1 MHGGEGAMV
10 AIISQIRE
18 SAMDCRVNSGP
29 DTGFV
34 FGDSWWLGGGR
45 LIQKAVALGALSFFL
60 GCVDGGPY
68 LPKAQRVGMSV
79 SAVEAEDDHSD
90 SDGIQRSTIC
100 FSVKNGTDVNSSSV
114 TGTLFH
120 RGPYNSASKVILLN
134 HGTASNR
141 SQWDGG
147 AAGEESPQ
155 VARLLASAGYV
166 VIAYDRLGFGDSVY
180 SGDPRTLTQLHS
192 VFMMNQVI
200 TQIRTGTFT
209 RARVSEDDHPTAA
222 CPTGTPAS
230 FGMPTVIIGGH
241 SSGGVQAMNYATRY
255 HDIAAVIVFN
265 SAGPTTSPA
274 ANDLFSRVVN
284 PQVAAGLPYVYLF
297 GPGPSGIS
305 TDCLALTFYQPG
317 ADAEVYNTNCAN
329 QNRLL
334 TPFGDI
340 TNGIR
345 GGTLARIGQHLMGS
359 TPLLLLISDHDAFV
373 NVSAQDQQISFFRQ
387 NADTTTL
394 IQPNAGHASMFHR
407 TAPQG
412 VDGIVAW
419 LTSKGLAPA
428 NPRHDEDL
436 DDHGDEH
443 DDGVSTPDFDLN

>member
-1 MHGGEGAMV
+1 M
-10 AIISQIRE
+10 R
-18 SAMDCRVNSGP
+18 SATFSIG
-29 DTGFV
+29 
-34 FGDSWWLGGGR
+34 LA
-45 LIQKAVALGALSFFL
+45 AVALLLTGCADRHTNPAAPNTTQSPSFSRGHEGDEDGA
-60 GCVDGGPY
+60 
-68 LPKAQRVGMSV
+68 
-79 SAVEAEDDHSD
+79 DDHAD
-90 SDGIQRSTIC
+90 ADGTQTKTVC

-120 RGPYNSASKVILLN
+120 RGRYTAASKVILLN

-147 AAGEESPQ
+147 AAGDASPQ
-155 VARLLASAGYV
+155 TARLLASAGYV
-166 VIAYDRLGFGDSVY
+166 VITYDRLGFGESVY
-180 SGDPRTLTQLHS
+180 AGDPRTLTQFNS
-192 VFMMNQVI
+192 VLMMHQVI

-209 RARVSEDDHPTAA
+209 RTRVSEDDHSTAA
-222 CPTGTPAS
+222 CPTGTQAS
-230 FGMPTVIIGGH
+230 FGMATVIVGGH

-255 HDIAAVIVFN
+255 HDITAVIVFN

-284 PQVAAGLPYVYLF
+284 PQVAAGLPYVYFF

-305 TDCLALTFYQPG
+305 SDCLALTFYQPG

-329 QNRLL
+329 QNLLL

-340 TNGIR
+340 TTGIR
-345 GGTLARIGQHLMGS
+345 GSTLARIGQHLMGS
-359 TPLLLLISDHDAFV
+359 TPLMLLISDHDAFV
-373 NVSAQDQQISFFRQ
+373 NVATQDQQVSFFQQ
-387 NADTTTL
+387 NADATTL

-412 VDGIVAW
+412 VDGIVHW
-419 LTSKGLAPA
+419 LASKGLAPA
-428 NPRHDEDL
+428 DPRHDEDL

-443 DDGVSTPDFDLN
+443 DDGVSTPDFDLH